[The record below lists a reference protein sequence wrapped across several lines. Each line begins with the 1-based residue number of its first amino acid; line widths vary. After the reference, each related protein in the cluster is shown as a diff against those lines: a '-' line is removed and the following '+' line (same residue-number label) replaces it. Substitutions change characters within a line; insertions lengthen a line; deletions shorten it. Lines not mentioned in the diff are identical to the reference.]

1 MANSVIPILL
11 AIICTAMIISI
22 FKARK
27 TNESLMENL
36 EQANTA
42 KKTLHDEID
51 KLAAELVALKGP
63 SENTSE
69 EIEMNQSVTV

>member
-51 KLAAELVALKGP
+51 KLAAELVALKGS

-69 EIEMNQSVTV
+69 EIDMNQSVTV

>member
-11 AIICTAMIISI
+11 AITCTALVISI

-51 KLAAELVALKGP
+51 KLAAELV
-63 SENTSE
+63 
-69 EIEMNQSVTV
+69 V